1 MEYSIPVN
9 EQINDITTII
19 NEDDSISIEDDI
31 PLAPPI
37 LYRQN
42 GYIIE

>member
-19 NEDDSISIEDDI
+19 NEDSISIEDDI